1 MMEIHLYY
9 SYIAD
14 IVHLVGDIK
23 LSAFNNLLN
32 QTINNIQIQTQFC
45 TAPTVLV

>member
-1 MMEIHLYY
+1 MMEIHLCY
-9 SYIAD
+9 SHIAD

-32 QTINNIQIQTQFC
+32 QTINDIQIKTKVC